1 MTITFRV
8 DDGHNILSPSP
19 AVITPDQLGAL
30 RDLLNDHSAR
40 TETAMVVPV
49 YGEPACGSF
58 EMEARVCP
66 LALASV
72 ARCFDHDPAVIA
84 VIDEAQFRGRRVRIW
99 QEGRTGDIRLGLGL
113 NPDGAPELEVANG
126 NALAL
131 LASLGLDEETCGAIP
146 MSQLRQRL
154 MDPRIRRRLDE
165 DPHVSR
171 YVDALT
177 TMAALKPTEGEYH
190 LAWA

>member
-30 RDLLNDHSAR
+30 RDLLAEHSAQ
-40 TETAMVVPV
+40 TGAPMVMPIH
-49 YGEPACGSF
+49 GEPVSGSF
-58 EMEARVCP
+58 EIEASVCP
-66 LALASV
+66 LALASI
-72 ARCFDHDPAVIA
+72 ACCFDHDPAVIA

-99 QEGRTGDIRLGLGL
+99 QEEPTGDIRLGLGL
-113 NPDGAPELEVANG
+113 NPDGAPELELASG

-131 LASLGLDEETCGAIP
+131 LASLGLDEESCGTIP

-154 MDPRIRRRLDE
+154 MDPRIRRRLDG
-165 DPHVSR
+165 DPRMSR
-171 YVDALT
+171 YVETLT

-190 LAWA
+190 LAWT